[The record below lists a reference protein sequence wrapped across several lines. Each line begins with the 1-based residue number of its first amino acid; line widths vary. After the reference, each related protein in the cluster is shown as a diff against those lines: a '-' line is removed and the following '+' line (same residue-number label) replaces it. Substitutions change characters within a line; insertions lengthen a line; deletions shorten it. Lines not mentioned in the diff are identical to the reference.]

1 MTNKRLTDDVS
12 SSSDDENLFFMD
24 RRPQLVRKRQD
35 YLEEFDDDEFKV
47 RFRLSKE
54 TYWIV

>member
-1 MTNKRLTDDVS
+1 MTNKRLIDDVS
-12 SSSDDENLFFMD
+12 SSSDDEDLFFMD